1 MINKVIVHHFK
12 KFARQ
17 EFDIPRHLVVVGPNN
32 CGKTTLLQAIGAW
45 AEFAYNW
52 VVTNPD
58 LAREKDGNYP
68 STNLN
73 LLAFHSVP
81 LADFEHLWTDKKVRD
96 PVSVWLHT
104 DQWKIGF
111 EIIHHENELSYI
123 RPAKEVHE
131 KDLEKYIKDPFVPV
145 YIPPLSG
152 IEIREPSLNLADV
165 RSAYFAKAQAGSI
178 LRNLL
183 LAVSQDKQKWTK
195 LQNVIQDFF
204 GYKLDPPSGGAQI
217 HVRYRHSVEG
227 QSYDLSS
234 AASGFLQVLMI
245 YAALLAKEESRV
257 FLMDEPDA
265 HLHLLLQDKMY
276 RDLYDFAQKTCSQLI
291 IATHSERLINAAADA
306 DVDSLRLLAGHL
318 KKVPDKYK
326 LADTLE
332 LENEEIVLAQ
342 TEPGM
347 LYAEDHTDVRILRE
361 WARILEHPLL
371 PFLEKPFWK
380 KTAQNKQ
387 SAAKHFSAV
396 RLLVPDFLGVE
407 LCDGDIKRSK
417 QSTLPTGMI
426 RLFWNRDEIES
437 YLLHPKSIRRYV
449 GARTSKEMT
458 EKAEKYMKQQLPPT
472 LYEKPFESSEFLL
485 DPKKSKNFLSN
496 IFQEAG
502 LNVREV
508 DFYQVAVQMTK
519 EEIHPEVKEKL
530 DAIATHFNLAVDE
543 NEAKDRSQEA

>member
-1 MINKVIVHHFK
+1 MINKVVINHFK
-12 KFARQ
+12 KFMQQ
-17 EFDIPRHLVVVGPNN
+17 EFDIPWHLVVVGPNN
-32 CGKTTLLQAIGAW
+32 SGKTTLLQAIGAW
-45 AEFAYNW
+45 AELAFNW
-52 VVTNPD
+52 VETNPD

-73 LLAFHSVP
+73 LLAFYSVP
-81 LADFEHLWTDKKVRD
+81 LADFEHLWTDKKVRE

-131 KDLEKYIKDPFVPV
+131 KDLEKYIKDPFIPV

-152 IEIREPSLNLADV
+152 VEIREPSLNLADV
-165 RSAYFAKAQAGSI
+165 RPAYFARAQAGSI

-183 LAVSQDKQKWTK
+183 LAVSQDRQKWTK

-217 HVRYRHSVEG
+217 HARYRHSVEG

-291 IATHSERLINAAADA
+291 IATHSERLINAAVDA
-306 DVDSLRLLAGHL
+306 NVNSLRLLAGHL
-318 KKVPDKYK
+318 KIVPDKRK

-347 LYAEDHTDVRILRE
+347 LYAEGPSDVNILRE
-361 WARILEHPLL
+361 WARVLGHPAL

-380 KTAQNKQ
+380 EIGSNDKRAV
-387 SAAKHFSAV
+387 KHFSTMQ
-396 RLLVPDFLGVE
+396 LLVPDFRGVALRDSDNKKLRNLSGPPE
-407 LCDGDIKRSK
+407 
-417 QSTLPTGMI
+417 GMK
-426 RLFWNRDEIES
+426 RLFWVRYEIES
-437 YLLHPKSIRRYV
+437 YLLHLKSINRYIESN
-449 GARTSKEMT
+449 TSQECA
-458 EKAEKYMKQQLPPT
+458 EKAKAYMKQQLPPT
-472 LYEKPFESSEFLL
+472 LYKNPFESSDFLL
-485 DPKKSKNFLSN
+485 GTKAKNVLSN
-496 IFQEAG
+496 ILQEAG
-502 LNVREV
+502 LPV
-508 DFYQVAVQMTK
+508 DESEFYRIAAQMRQ
-519 EEIHPEVKEKL
+519 EEIHPEVIQKL
-530 DAIATHFNLAVDE
+530 DEITAHFNLAGDK
-543 NEAKDRSQEA
+543 NEAEDSRK

>member
-1 MINKVIVHHFK
+1 MINRVVIKHFK
-12 KFARQ
+12 KFAHQ

-32 CGKTTLLQAIGAW
+32 SGKTTLLQAIGAW

-52 VVTNPD
+52 VETNPD

-68 STNLN
+68 SANLN
-73 LLAFHSVP
+73 LLSFYSVP
-81 LADFEHLWTDKKVRD
+81 LTDFEHLWTDKKVRE
-96 PVSVWLHT
+96 PASVWLHT

-131 KDLEKYIKDPFVPV
+131 KDLEKYIKDQFVPV

-152 IEIREPSLNLADV
+152 VDIREPSLNLADV
-165 RSAYFAKAQAGSI
+165 RPAYFSRAQAGSI

-195 LQNVIQDFF
+195 LQDVIQDFF
-204 GYKLDPPSGGAQI
+204 GYKLVPPSGGAQI
-217 HVRYRHSVEG
+217 YARYRHSVEG

-265 HLHLLLQDKMY
+265 HLHLLLQDKIY
-276 RDLYDFAQKTCSQLI
+276 HELYDFAQKTSSQLI
-291 IATHSERLINAAADA
+291 IATHSERLINAAIDA
-306 DVDSLRLLAGHL
+306 NANSLRLLAGQL
-318 KKVPDKYK
+318 RIVPNKYK

-347 LYAEDHTDVRILRE
+347 LYAEDHTDVKILRE
-361 WARILEHPLL
+361 WARILGHPSL
-371 PFLEKPFWK
+371 PFFEKPFWK
-380 KTAQNKQ
+380 KTAQAKQ
-387 SAAKHFSAV
+387 PAARHFYAM

-407 LCDGDIKRSK
+407 LCDGDKKRSK
-417 QSTLPTGMI
+417 QSTLPAGMI
-426 RLFWNRDEIES
+426 RLFWDRDEIES
-437 YLLHPKSIRRYV
+437 YLLHPRSIRRYV
-449 GARTSKEMT
+449 ESNTSKEMT
-458 EKAEKYMKQQLPPT
+458 EKAEEYMRQQLPPT
-472 LYEKPFESSEFLL
+472 LYHKPFESSEFLL
-485 DPKKSKNFLSN
+485 DPKKAKVFLSN
-496 IFQEAG
+496 ILQESG
-502 LNVREV
+502 LNVNES
-508 DFYQVAVQMTK
+508 DFYQIAAQVTQD
-519 EEIHPEVKEKL
+519 EIHPEVIEKL
-530 DAIATHFNLAVDE
+530 NAIAGHFNLATDK
-543 NEAKDRSQEA
+543 NETEDGR